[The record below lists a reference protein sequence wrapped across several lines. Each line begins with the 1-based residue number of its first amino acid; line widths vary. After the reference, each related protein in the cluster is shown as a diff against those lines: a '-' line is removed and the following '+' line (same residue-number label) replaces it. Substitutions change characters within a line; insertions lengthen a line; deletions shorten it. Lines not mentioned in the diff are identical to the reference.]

1 MLLTNAA
8 GSIPALIAGVTF
20 IVVLL
25 LVSFLCLNYVNFIK
39 EGFMTRLRM
48 AALLIIGCF
57 TQFLSA
63 FLTNAM
69 SSLGSILTIDQFILA
84 MVKSINT
91 NYRVFGEF

>member
-1 MLLTNAA
+1 
-8 GSIPALIAGVTF
+8 
-20 IVVLL
+20 
-25 LVSFLCLNYVNFIK
+25 
-39 EGFMTRLRM
+39 MTRLRM

-69 SSLGSILTIDQFILA
+69 SSLGTILTIDQFILA

-91 NYRVFGEF
+91 NYRVFGES